1 MCVDSP
7 STHASILFNSE
18 NFGRFK
24 TVSVDGFFLFSHLSS
39 CTMKWSYHSP
49 ELKDTE
55 GDFSVLHCASCT
67 ALKNHVIR

>member
-24 TVSVDGFFLFSHLSS
+24 TVSVDGFLVLSLVFVYS
-39 CTMKWSYHSP
+39 EM
-49 ELKDTE
+49 
-55 GDFSVLHCASCT
+55 VLSQSRV
-67 ALKNHVIR
+67 KRY